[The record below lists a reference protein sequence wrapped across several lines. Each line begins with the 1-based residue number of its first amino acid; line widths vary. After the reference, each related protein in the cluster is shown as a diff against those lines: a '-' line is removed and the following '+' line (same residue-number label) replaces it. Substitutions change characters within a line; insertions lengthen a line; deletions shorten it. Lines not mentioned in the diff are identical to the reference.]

1 MTNTTSNM
9 SQSIQPITPP
19 ASSSSSSANPSSVTP
34 MAVESSH
41 AETSPLSSPDSSS
54 SKRVE
59 SSPKRFKACEI
70 DEEENAA
77 VAAAAAAEAAKY
89 EAMQPRLKK
98 FLKAYQLSA
107 QNSISGPTQADLDST
122 SSPPASIAPT
132 PQQSAQQQTRDH
144 NSPSKYIYIYFFYR
158 K

>member
-19 ASSSSSSANPSSVTP
+19 ASSSSSANPSSVTP

-41 AETSPLSSPDSSS
+41 AETSPLSSPDSSSS

-144 NSPSKYIYIYFFYR
+144 NSPSKYFFYR